1 MAQSITMLGVDIGTT
16 STKAVLSTPTGT
28 VLAQHS
34 IGYPLL
40 SPEPGAQEQD
50 PETILAA
57 VIGSVAAAV
66 AASPL
71 PPSTLVGLCLSA
83 AMHSLIA
90 VDAAGQPLTASLTWA
105 DRRSAPWIESLRHQ
119 PHTADLYY
127 RTGTPLH
134 PMLPLAKLLWLRAQR
149 PAIFAQAAKFI
160 SIKEYVLYRW
170 FGQYVVDIS
179 IANATGLFNLHT
191 LDWDPEALAI
201 AAITPAQ
208 LSRLVP
214 TTHTLTGLQ
223 PTAAAAMGI
232 SASLPVVVGAS
243 DGPLA
248 NLGIGAI
255 APDIVAL
262 TIGTSGALRAT
273 LAKPVTDPEAR
284 FFCYALTPN
293 HWCVGGSV
301 NSGGMILRWARDTLL
316 GDRSLDL
323 KQELDP
329 KDLESASR
337 AAQAA
342 QQILARP
349 PQQSAYDRLTTLAA
363 SIPAGADGLIF
374 LPYLAGERSP
384 LWNADARGSFL
395 GLTLQHSQAHL
406 VRAVMEGVLYNLR
419 LVQQSLQA
427 AVPSVSSI
435 RASGG
440 FARSSL
446 WRQMLADIFEVE
458 VVIPQSYE
466 SSCLGAVFLG
476 LHALGHLPSLAAVND
491 YFVAADRHQPIAANV
506 ARYRQVLPVFSRL
519 LGQSLSGYA
528 DLAYLQAQL
537 AKQPSPP

>member
-1 MAQSITMLGVDIGTT
+1 MAQPIAMLGVDIGTT
-16 STKAVLSTPTGT
+16 STKAILATSTGT

-57 VIGSVAAAV
+57 VVGSVAAAI

-71 PPSTLVGLCLSA
+71 PPSALVGLCLSA

-105 DRRSAPWIESLRHQ
+105 DRRSAAWVESLRTQ
-119 PHTADLYY
+119 PQAAALYH

-201 AAITPAQ
+201 AAIAPEQ

-223 PTAAAAMGI
+223 PAAAAAMGV
-232 SASLPVVVGAS
+232 SVALPVVVGAS

-273 LAKPVTDPEAR
+273 LEKPITDPQGR

-316 GDRSLDL
+316 DGSLDPQL
-323 KQELDP
+323 EP
-329 KDLESASR
+329 DLEDAAPAP
-337 AAQAA
+337 AAQAH
-342 QQILARP
+342 QQTLARAP
-349 PQQSAYDRLTTLAA
+349 EQSAYDRLTTLAA
-363 SIPAGADGLIF
+363 GIPAGADGLIF

-406 VRAVMEGVLYNLR
+406 VRAVMEGILYNLL
-419 LVQQSLQA
+419 LVRQSLQA
-427 AVPSVSSI
+427 AVPSVKSI

-440 FARSSL
+440 FARSPL
-446 WRQMLADIFEVE
+446 WRQMLADIFDVD

-476 LHALGHLPSLAAVND
+476 LHALGHLPSLAAAND
-491 YFVAADRHQPIAANV
+491 YFVAAECHQPTAVDV
-506 ARYRQVLPVFSRL
+506 ARYRQVLPVFTRL
-519 LGQSLSGYA
+519 LNQSQSSYT
-528 DLAYLQAQL
+528 DLAELQIQL
-537 AKQPSPP
+537 AKLPSLP